1 MTSAVQSDVVSR
13 LIGHL
18 THSTTDLAPDDLMVP
33 VSNFTSAER
42 AEQERRVLHRRPLV
56 VGHHSELAGPG
67 AFLTREVLGTPVIL
81 VRRADGS
88 VTGYV
93 NMCLHRGGVVEDE
106 AAGTRRIFTCKYHG
120 WSYESET
127 GALEYV
133 PHESFFGPIDRS
145 CNGLE
150 KVTVFERHGLLW
162 VDLSG
167 ATADLGDYLGPEV
180 EQQLTDLGLDES
192 VMLMDESFPLPI
204 NWKLIMDGGTD
215 LLHPKFLHPTTV
227 GRMRAKSCSAW
238 NDYGL
243 HGQMYV
249 PRRRMADLIADGGAV
264 TADWRMV
271 SSMLRL
277 HPNSMVMC
285 PPDHV
290 EFWTVWPGP
299 DRADY
304 SVTTIRVFA
313 RPDRLDDRLRERVQR
328 SWEILMQASQDED
341 WPMEETIQRNSL
353 ARPDRFYRYGRA
365 EIAMQHF
372 HETLERDVRELTS

>member
-1 MTSAVQSDVVSR
+1 MMTSTAQSDVVTR

-18 THSTTDLAPDDLMVP
+18 TNSTTDMAPDDLMVP

-42 AEQERRVLHRRPLV
+42 AALERRVLHRRPLV
-56 VGHHSELAGPG
+56 VGHYSELPRPG
-67 AFLTREVLGTPVIL
+67 TFVTRELLGTPVIL

-88 VTGYV
+88 VGGYV
-93 NMCLHRGGVVEDE
+93 NICRHRGGIVED
-106 AAGTRRIFTCKYHG
+106 AAQGSRRIFACKYHG

-127 GALEYV
+127 GALQYV
-133 PHESFFGPIDRS
+133 PHEPFFGPIERS

-150 KVTVFERHGLLW
+150 KLAVFERHGLLW

-167 ATADLGDYLGPEV
+167 ATSDLGDYLGPDV
-180 EQQLTDLGLDES
+180 DRQLTEFGLDES

-215 LLHPKFLHPTTV
+215 LLHPKFLHPNTV

-243 HGQMYV
+243 HGQMFV
-249 PRRRMADLIADGGAV
+249 PRRRMADLVADGGEV
-264 TADWRMV
+264 PADRRMI

-277 HPNSMVMC
+277 YPNSMVMS

-304 SVTTIRVFA
+304 SVTNIRVFA
-313 RPDRLDDRLRERVQR
+313 PADRLDDRLRDRVAR
-328 SWEILMQASQDED
+328 SWEVLMQAAKDED
-341 WPMEETIQRNSL
+341 WPMEETIQRNSF
-353 ARPDRFYRYGRA
+353 ARPDRLFRYGRA
-365 EIAMQHF
+365 EVAMQHF
-372 HETLERDVRELTS
+372 HQALETDVQAP